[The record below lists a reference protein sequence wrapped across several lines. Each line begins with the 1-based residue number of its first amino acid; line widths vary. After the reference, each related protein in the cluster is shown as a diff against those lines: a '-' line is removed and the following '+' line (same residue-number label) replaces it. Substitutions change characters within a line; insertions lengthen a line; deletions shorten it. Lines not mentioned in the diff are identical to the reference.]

1 MARVLFAQGVRG
13 EIVRSIQRRLAA
25 RGFDPKGIDGGYG
38 TNTRTAVRAF
48 QQQNGIQ
55 PTGEVSVPTWRKLMS
70 TPIPPVRDRALQLIA
85 AFEGHDFTLAQG
97 NFDGAGITWGII
109 GFTLQGGELS
119 RIILQIQDGHPA
131 LVRQA
136 FGAKADQLVEIMR
149 GPKTRQMAFANT
161 ISLGPSKARLAEP
174 WRTGFRVF
182 GELPA
187 VQALQLELA
196 ARDYFRPAKQT
207 ARGLRLKTELGLAL
221 AFDCH
226 VQNGGVSTAAREEIK
241 RQLGAASDRA
251 RAGPPRD
258 RRQRRCEAVAAP
270 VPGGRPF
277 PQARNRDWRG
287 HGARRA
293 LHAPQLGPRRCT
305 ACGVTRAS
313 F

>member
-55 PTGEVSVPTWRKLMS
+55 PTGEVSVPTWRKLMN

-161 ISLGPSKARLAEP
+161 ISLGPNKARLAEP

-241 RQLGAASDRA
+241 RQLAQHPIEREQE
-251 RAGPPRD
+251 
-258 RRQRRCEAVAAP
+258 RRVIVGNAVAKQSRPQFREDVRSRKLAIATGAGTVHGELFMLRNWGLAD
-270 VPGGRPF
+270 VPLAG
-277 PQARNRDWRG
+277 
-287 HGARRA
+287 
-293 LHAPQLGPRRCT
+293 
-305 ACGVTRAS
+305 
-313 F
+313 

>member
-207 ARGLRLKTELGLAL
+207 ARGLGLKTELGLAL

-241 RQLGAASDRA
+241 RQLAQHPIEREQE
-251 RAGPPRD
+251 
-258 RRQRRCEAVAAP
+258 RRVIVGNAVAKQSRPKFREDVRSRKLAIATGAGTVHGELFMLRNWGLAD
-270 VPGGRPF
+270 VPLAG
-277 PQARNRDWRG
+277 
-287 HGARRA
+287 
-293 LHAPQLGPRRCT
+293 
-305 ACGVTRAS
+305 
-313 F
+313 

>member
-55 PTGEVSVPTWRKLMS
+55 PTGEVSVPTWRKLMN
-70 TPIPPVRDRALQLIA
+70 TPVPPVRDRALQLIA

-226 VQNGGVSTAAREEIK
+226 VQNGGISTAAREEIK
-241 RQLGAASDRA
+241 RQLAQHPIEREQE
-251 RAGPPRD
+251 
-258 RRQRRCEAVAAP
+258 RRVIVGNAVAKQSRPQFREDVRSRKLAIATGAGTVHGELFMLRNWGLAD
-270 VPGGRPF
+270 VPLAG
-277 PQARNRDWRG
+277 
-287 HGARRA
+287 
-293 LHAPQLGPRRCT
+293 
-305 ACGVTRAS
+305 
-313 F
+313 